1 MTNLG
6 AIVLAGGGARRLGG
20 QMKPAVRV
28 GGVRMIDRVLVAVG
42 GADPIIVVGPA
53 ALDVPS
59 TVIRIQEAPPGGGP
73 VAAIGAAFV
82 LPALRAT
89 FTVTVVAGDLPLLQ
103 PTDIERLTS
112 ALAIGDDGALFVDAD
127 GRQQWLCG
135 VWRTAAIDERLASFG
150 TLAGGALR
158 KLFAPMRIVEVRPD
172 AIELPPFYDCDT
184 DDDIRRVEEWLRR

>member
-20 QMKPAVRV
+20 QMKPALRV

-53 ALDVPS
+53 ALGVPP
-59 TVIRIQEAPPGGGP
+59 TIIRVQEDPAGGGP
-73 VAAIGAAFV
+73 VSAIGAAFA
-82 LPALRAT
+82 LLALRAT
-89 FTVTVVAGDLPLLQ
+89 SSVAIVAGDLPLLQ
-103 PTDIERLTS
+103 PTDVERLTS
-112 ALAIGDDGALFVDAD
+112 ALAMGDDGALFVDAD

-135 VWRTAAIDERLASFG
+135 VWRTAAIGERLAGFG
-150 TLAGGALR
+150 SLAGGALR
-158 KLFAPMRIVEVRPD
+158 KLFAPMRIVEVHTD
-172 AIELPPFYDCDT
+172 ATDLPPFYDCDT